1 MIKIMFI
8 NFVTSQLV
16 KYYALQSSCRV
27 DFKIIVIF
35 APNYK
40 QGRVPT
46 KSNIY
51 VSKNQITKTR

>member
-1 MIKIMFI
+1 MFI